1 MKTIE
6 NDLTQGS
13 VFKKLWGFTLPL
25 IGANLLQILY
35 GMVDLYIVGR
45 FAKTADVSAVSVS
58 TTVLSAFLM
67 FLIGLAVG
75 GTVVVGQ
82 KYGAGEKAA
91 LSSVAATGFSLAWI
105 VGAVLAVIVAA
116 MTRPMLG
123 WINTPE
129 GAVSGATSYMLICS
143 LGFIFQSVYNMLAGI
158 LRGMGDSK
166 SPLLYVAVA
175 TVVNIVSD
183 YLLVAVF
190 GLGEAGLGAAGT
202 AIATVFAQLLCMLFA
217 IFHVKRRN
225 FPFDFRLKS
234 YRLVKKDV
242 GALIRTGLPIALQQA
257 LVLFSFVIIAS
268 IINKHGLEASAA
280 AGILDKVFLFAVIPT
295 NAFHA
300 SISAMVAQNIGA
312 RKQQRAIQCLRYGLL
327 FSFLFALAFFLTG
340 VFFPEQTMGIFTED
354 SGVVAVGVQYYAG
367 YKFDYLI
374 CSIAFCINGFINGTG
389 HTRLTLIANF
399 VSTYVVRIPACILVG
414 TVWKLGMLGI
424 GYALPVATA
433 VQVIIGLVFYLSG
446 RWKRELSSPPAQ

>member
-1 MKTIE
+1 MKTFE
-6 NDLTQGS
+6 NNLTRGS

-45 FAKTADVSAVSVS
+45 FAATADVSAVSVS
-58 TTVLSAFLM
+58 TTVLSAFMM

-82 KYGAGEKAA
+82 RFGAGEKDAM
-91 LSSVAATGFSLAWI
+91 SSVSATAFSLAWI
-105 VGAVLAVIVAA
+105 VGAVLMVLVAA
-116 MTRPMLG
+116 LCRPILG

-129 GAVSGATSYMLICS
+129 QALRGATSYMLICS
-143 LGFIFQSVYNMLAGI
+143 LGYVFQAVYNMLAGI

-175 TVVNIVSD
+175 TLVNIVSD
-183 YLLVAVF
+183 YVLVAVF
-190 GLGEAGLGAAGT
+190 GLGAAGT

-217 IFHVKRRN
+217 ILHVKKRD

-234 YRLVKKDV
+234 YRLVKRDAA
-242 GALIRTGLPIALQQA
+242 ALFRMGIPIALQQA
-257 LVLFSFVIIAS
+257 LVLFSFVIVAA
-268 IINKHGLEASAA
+268 IINRHGLYASAA
-280 AGILDKVFLFAVIPT
+280 AGILDKVFLFATIPT

-312 RKQQRAIQCLRYGLL
+312 REEKRAIQCLRYGLL
-327 FSFLFALAFFLTG
+327 FSFLFAFAFFLTG
-340 VFFPEQTMGIFTED
+340 LFFPEQTMRIFTSD
-354 SGVVAVGVQYYAG
+354 PGVIAEGVIYYKG
-367 YKFDYLI
+367 YKYDYLI

-389 HTRLTLIANF
+389 HTKLTLIANLI
-399 VSTYVVRIPACILVG
+399 STYAVRIPACFLVG

-424 GYALPVATA
+424 GFALPVATA
-433 VQVIIGLVFYLSG
+433 VQVIIGVFFFLSG
-446 RWKRELSSPPAQ
+446 RWRNGLYAPSAEI

>member
-1 MKTIE
+1 MKTLE
-6 NDLTQGS
+6 NNLTQGS
-13 VFKKLWGFTLPL
+13 VFKKLWAFTLPL

-45 FAKTADVSAVSVS
+45 FATTADVSAVSVS

-82 KYGAGEKAA
+82 KFGAGEKEA
-91 LSSVAATGFSLAWI
+91 LSSVAATAFSLAWI
-105 VGAVLAVIVAA
+105 VGVALMLIVAA
-116 MTRPMLG
+116 MARPILG

-129 GAVSGATSYMLICS
+129 AAVRGATSYILICS
-143 LGFIFQSVYNMLAGI
+143 IGYMFQSVYNMLAGI

-183 YLLVAVF
+183 YVLVAIF
-190 GLGEAGLGAAGT
+190 GLGAAGT

-217 IFHVKRRN
+217 IFHVKKRD

-234 YRLVKKDV
+234 YRLVKRDAA
-242 GALIRTGLPIALQQA
+242 ALFRTGIPIALQQA
-257 LVLFSFVIIAS
+257 LVLFSFVIVAA
-268 IINKHGLEASAA
+268 IINRHGLYASAA
-280 AGILDKVFLFAVIPT
+280 AGILDKVFLFATIPT

-312 RKQQRAIQCLRYGLL
+312 REEKRAIQCLRYGLL
-327 FSFLFALAFFLTG
+327 FSFLFAFAFFLTG
-340 VFFPEQTMGIFTED
+340 LFFPEQTMRIFTSDPGVIAE
-354 SGVVAVGVQYYAG
+354 GVVYYKG
-367 YKFDYLI
+367 YKYDYLI

-389 HTRLTLIANF
+389 HTRLTLIANLI
-399 VSTYVVRIPACILVG
+399 STYAVRIPACILVG
-414 TVWKLGMLGI
+414 NVWKLGMLGI
-424 GYALPVATA
+424 GFALPVATA
-433 VQVIIGLVFYLSG
+433 VQVIIGAAFFFSG
-446 RWKRELSSPPAQ
+446 RWKNDLYLPGAAE

>member
-6 NDLTQGS
+6 NNLTQGS

-45 FAKTADVSAVSVS
+45 FAATADVSAVSVS

-75 GTVVVGQ
+75 ATVVVGQ
-82 KYGAGEKAA
+82 KFGAGEKAA

-105 VGAVLAVIVAA
+105 VGAVLMVLVAA
-116 MTRPMLG
+116 LCRPILG
-123 WINTPE
+123 WIHTPE
-129 GAVSGATSYMLICS
+129 EAVRGATQYMMICS
-143 LGFIFQSVYNMLAGI
+143 VGYLFQSVYNMLAGI

-183 YLLVAVF
+183 TALVA
-190 GLGEAGLGAAGT
+190 GCGLGAAGT
-202 AIATVFAQLLCMLFA
+202 AIATVFAQLLCMVFA
-217 IFHVKRRN
+217 ILHVRKRG

-234 YRLVKKDV
+234 YRLVKKDAK
-242 GALIRTGLPIALQQA
+242 ALVVTGLPIALQQA
-257 LVLFSFVIIAS
+257 LVLFSFVIVAG
-268 IINKHGLEASAA
+268 IINKHGLYASAA
-280 AGILDKVFLFAVIPT
+280 AGILDKVFLFATIPT
-295 NAFHA
+295 NAFHS

-312 RKQQRAIQCLRYGLL
+312 RQEKRAIQCLRYGTL
-327 FSFLFALAFFLTG
+327 FSFAFALLFFLTG
-340 VFFPEQTMGIFTED
+340 VFFPEQTLGIFTSD
-354 SGVVAVGVQYYAG
+354 PGVIEAGVIYYEG

-374 CSIAFCINGFINGTG
+374 CSLAFCINGFINGTG
-389 HTRLTLIANF
+389 RTKLTLIANLI
-399 VSTYVVRIPACILVG
+399 STYAVRIPACILVG
-414 TVWKLGMLGI
+414 NVWKLGMRGI
-424 GYALPVATA
+424 GFALPVATA
-433 VQVIIGLVFYLSG
+433 VQVVIGFAFYISG
-446 RWKRELSSPPAQ
+446 RWRKSASPLIRE

>member
-6 NDLTQGS
+6 NNLTQGS
-13 VFKKLWGFTLPL
+13 VFKKLWTFTLPL

-45 FAKTADVSAVSVS
+45 FAETSDVSAVSVS

-75 GTVVVGQ
+75 ATVVVGQ
-82 KYGAGEKAA
+82 RFGAGEKER
-91 LSSVAATGFSLAWI
+91 LNSVAATGFTLAWI
-105 VGAVLAVIVAA
+105 VGAVLMVLVAA
-116 MTRPMLG
+116 LCRPILG

-129 GAVSGATSYMLICS
+129 AAVRGATHYMLICS
-143 LGFIFQSVYNMLAGI
+143 VGYVFQSVYNMLAGI

-183 YLLVAVF
+183 TVLVAGF
-190 GLGEAGLGAAGT
+190 GLGAAGT
-202 AIATVFAQLLCMLFA
+202 SIATVFAQFLCMLFA
-217 IFHVKRRN
+217 ILHVRKRD

-234 YRLVKKDV
+234 YRLVKKDA

-257 LVLFSFVIIAS
+257 LVLFSFVIVAG
-268 IINKHGLEASAA
+268 IINRHGLFASAA
-280 AGILDKVFLFAVIPT
+280 AGIMDKVFLFATIPT

-312 RKQQRAIQCLRYGLL
+312 RDELRAVECLRYGTL
-327 FSFLFALAFFLTG
+327 FSFLFALAFFMTG
-340 VFFPEQTMGIFTED
+340 LFLPEQTLRIFTED
-354 SGVVAVGVQYYAG
+354 SGVIAEGVRYYAG
-367 YKFDYLI
+367 YKYDYLI
-374 CSIAFCINGFINGTG
+374 CSVVFCVNGFINGTG
-389 HTRLTLIANF
+389 HTRLTLIANLI
-399 VSTYVVRIPACILVG
+399 STYAVRIPACFLVG
-414 TVWKLGMLGI
+414 SVWMLGMRGLGF
-424 GYALPVATA
+424 ALPVATA
-433 VQVIIGLVFYLSG
+433 VQLVIGLAFYFSG
-446 RWKRELSSPPAQ
+446 KWKNGLYA

>member
-1 MKTIE
+1 MRSFE
-6 NDLTQGS
+6 NNLTQGS

-45 FAKTADVSAVSVS
+45 FAETADVSAVSVS

-82 KYGAGEKAA
+82 KFGAGEKEA
-91 LSSVAATGFSLAWI
+91 LSSVAATAFSLAWI
-105 VGAVLAVIVAA
+105 VGAAVMAVVAVIA
-116 MTRPMLG
+116 RPILG

-129 GAVSGATSYMLICS
+129 QALRGATSYILICS
-143 LGFIFQSVYNMLAGI
+143 VGYVFQSVYNMLAGI

-183 YLLVAVF
+183 YILVAVF
-190 GLGEAGLGAAGT
+190 GLGAAGT

-217 IFHVKRRN
+217 IFHVKKRD

-234 YRLVKKDV
+234 YRLVKKDAA
-242 GALIRTGLPIALQQA
+242 ALFRTGIPIALQQA
-257 LVLFSFVIIAS
+257 LVLFSFVIVAA
-268 IINKHGLEASAA
+268 IINRHGLYASAA
-280 AGILDKVFLFAVIPT
+280 AGILDKVFLFATIPT

-312 RKQQRAIQCLRYGLL
+312 RSEERAIRCLRYGLL
-327 FSFLFALAFFLTG
+327 FSFLFAFAFFLTG
-340 VFFPEQTMGIFTED
+340 VFFPAQTLRIFTAD
-354 SGVVAVGVQYYAG
+354 SGVVAEGVQYYAG
-367 YKFDYLI
+367 YKYDYLI
-374 CSIAFCINGFINGTG
+374 CSVAFCINGFINGTG
-389 HTRLTLIANF
+389 HTKLTLIANLI
-399 VSTYVVRIPACILVG
+399 STYAVRIPACILVG
-414 TVWKLGMLGI
+414 TVWQFGMRGI
-424 GYALPVATA
+424 GYALPAATV
-433 VQVIIGLVFYLSG
+433 VQVVIGAAFFLSG
-446 RWKRELSSPPAQ
+446 RWKSGALTRGAEL

>member
-1 MKTIE
+1 MKSIE
-6 NDLTQGS
+6 NNLTQGS

-45 FAKTADVSAVSVS
+45 FATTADVSAVSVS

-75 GTVVVGQ
+75 ATVVVGQ
-82 KYGAGEKAA
+82 KYGAGEKEA

-105 VGAVLAVIVAA
+105 VGAALMLIVAVFA
-116 MTRPMLG
+116 RPILG

-129 GAVSGATSYMLICS
+129 AAVRGATSYMLICS
-143 LGFIFQSVYNMLAGI
+143 VGYLFQSVYNMLAGI

-183 YLLVAVF
+183 TILVAGF
-190 GLGEAGLGAAGT
+190 GLGAAGT

-217 IFHVKRRN
+217 ILHVRRRG

-234 YRLVKKDV
+234 YRLVKKDA

-257 LVLFSFVIIAS
+257 LVLFSFVLVAG
-268 IINKHGLEASAA
+268 IINKHGLNASAA
-280 AGILDKVFLFAVIPT
+280 AGILDKVFLFATIPT
-295 NAFHA
+295 NAFHS

-312 RKQQRAIQCLRYGLL
+312 REEKRAVQCLRYGTL

-340 VFFPEQTMGIFTED
+340 LFLPEQTMRIFTAD
-354 SGVVAVGVQYYAG
+354 SGVIEEGIRYYAG

-374 CSIAFCINGFINGTG
+374 CSLAFCINGFINGTG
-389 HTRLTLIANF
+389 HTRLTLIANLI
-399 VSTYVVRIPACILVG
+399 STYAIRIPACFLVG
-414 TVWKLGMLGI
+414 NVWKLGMYGLGF
-424 GYALPVATA
+424 ALPVATA
-433 VQVIIGLVFYLSG
+433 VQVMIGFAFYISG
-446 RWKRELSSPPAQ
+446 RWRKTANTVQKS

>member
-1 MKTIE
+1 MKTFE
-6 NDLTQGS
+6 NNLTQGS

-45 FAKTADVSAVSVS
+45 FATTADVSAVSVS
-58 TTVLSAFLM
+58 TTVLSAFMM

-82 KYGAGEKAA
+82 RFGAGEKDA
-91 LSSVAATGFSLAWI
+91 LSSVAATAFSLAWI
-105 VGAVLAVIVAA
+105 VGVALMLIVAA
-116 MTRPMLG
+116 MARPILG

-129 GAVSGATSYMLICS
+129 AAVRGATSYILICS
-143 LGFIFQSVYNMLAGI
+143 IGYMFQSVYNMLAGI

-183 YLLVAVF
+183 YVLVAIF
-190 GLGEAGLGAAGT
+190 GLGAAGT

-217 IFHVKRRN
+217 IFHVKKRD

-234 YRLVKKDV
+234 YRLVKRDA
-242 GALIRTGLPIALQQA
+242 GALFRTGIPIALQQA
-257 LVLFSFVIIAS
+257 LVLFSFVIVAA
-268 IINKHGLEASAA
+268 IINKHGLYASAA
-280 AGILDKVFLFAVIPT
+280 AGILDKVFLFATIPT

-312 RKQQRAIQCLRYGLL
+312 REEARAIQCLRYGLL
-327 FSFLFALAFFLTG
+327 FSFLFAFAFFLTG
-340 VFFPEQTMGIFTED
+340 LFFPEQTMRIFTSDPGVIAE
-354 SGVVAVGVQYYAG
+354 GVVYYKG
-367 YKFDYLI
+367 YKYDYLI

-389 HTRLTLIANF
+389 HTRLTLIANLI
-399 VSTYVVRIPACILVG
+399 STYAVRIPACILVG
-414 TVWKLGMLGI
+414 NVWKLGMLGI
-424 GYALPVATA
+424 GFALPVATA
-433 VQVIIGLVFYLSG
+433 VQVVIGAAFFFSG
-446 RWKRELSSPPAQ
+446 RWKNDLYLPGAAE